1 MFFLV
6 YKHLKIR
13 IIMFSLPQN
22 DVGSGS
28 SSLEIAMLHRHDTIT
43 VVQKGQTKH
52 CSYKPLCNKSVQETL
67 IFLT

>member
-28 SSLEIAMLHRHDTIT
+28 LSIEIAMLHRHDST

-52 CSYKPLCNKSVQETL
+52 WISTGTL
-67 IFLT
+67 TFSHQSLQL